1 MKELHNQDLKQWN
14 SFRTGGIAD
23 IIYLPESQD
32 ELIALA
38 DSLSYDFY
46 VIGSGTNLL
55 VSDNGIKKPIICTK
69 RLCSYEVEGREIIA
83 EAGVLS
89 KEVSRVAC
97 SLSMVGFEF
106 LDGIPGTIG
115 GAVYGNSG
123 SGGESISELFRRATL
138 LSCKNHII
146 NIKHRDD
153 MGFSRRFSDLQGRK
167 AILLS
172 VILSGKESS
181 TRTSFRKKK
190 DLNYV
195 LKETKRLGK
204 IRTKNQP
211 LGFPSAGTVFRYP
224 DYVKEAYSKIR
235 VKSKGDAVVSKLNSG
250 FILNK
255 EKATSRDIYS
265 LIQSVRKETIDI
277 TGKDPE
283 LEIQLLGEM

>member
-1 MKELHNQDLKQWN
+1 MKIFRNQDLKLWN
-14 SFRTGGIAD
+14 SFRTGGEAD

-38 DSLSYDFY
+38 DSLYYDFY

-55 VSDNGIKKPIICTK
+55 VSDKRIKKPIICTK
-69 RLCSYEVEGREIIA
+69 GLNSYKVEGNKIIA
-83 EAGVLS
+83 EAGILS
-89 KEVSRVAC
+89 KTVAKIAFDLTMSRY
-97 SLSMVGFEF
+97 EF

-115 GAVYGNSG
+115 GAVYGNAG
-123 SGGESISELFRRATL
+123 SGGKSISDLVAKVIV
-138 LSCKNHII
+138 LSCRNKVTIVQGET
-146 NIKHRDD
+146 
-153 MGFSRRFSDLQGRK
+153 MGFSRRYSDLQNRES
-167 AILLS
+167 ILLS
-172 VILSGKESS
+172 VVLCDSLSQNRRNVCKEGIS
-181 TRTSFRKKK
+181 
-190 DLNYV
+190 N
-195 LKETKRLGK
+195 ETKRLRN
-204 IRTKNQP
+204 IRTKTQP

-235 VKSKGDAVVSKLNSG
+235 VKSKGNAVVSKLNSG